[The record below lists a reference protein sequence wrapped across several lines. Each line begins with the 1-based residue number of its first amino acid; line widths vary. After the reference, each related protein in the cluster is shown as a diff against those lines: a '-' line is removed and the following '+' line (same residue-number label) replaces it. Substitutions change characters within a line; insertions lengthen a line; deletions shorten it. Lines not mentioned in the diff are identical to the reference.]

1 MHQNGVHFLIILLKN
16 LKKNLLIQV
25 WILSLFIYWFIH
37 FIILVYDD
45 YKFLTLKE
53 LDTLGL
59 SHLIGSDLLRA
70 YMHGYF
76 MDIRLYNQVNY
87 IDKIIFSFKFYFRL
101 KLLLNHLH
109 LQNIE
114 RKNYVKK
121 LILNEKKVV
130 YLYR

>member
-16 LKKNLLIQV
+16 LKKNQLIQV
-25 WILSLFIYWFIH
+25 RYYYSLCIDLFIFV
-37 FIILVYDD
+37 ILVYDD

-87 IDKIIFSFKFYFRL
+87 IEKMIFIF
-101 KLLLNHLH
+101 
-109 LQNIE
+109 Q
-114 RKNYVKK
+114 
-121 LILNEKKVV
+121 ILFF
-130 YLYR
+130 

>member
-1 MHQNGVHFLIILLKN
+1 LIDVFFL
-16 LKKNLLIQV
+16 
-25 WILSLFIYWFIH
+25 
-37 FIILVYDD
+37 ILVYDD

-87 IDKIIFSFKFYFRL
+87 FYKFIFILF
-101 KLLLNHLH
+101 
-109 LQNIE
+109 
-114 RKNYVKK
+114 
-121 LILNEKKVV
+121 LI
-130 YLYR
+130 

>member
-1 MHQNGVHFLIILLKN
+1 MILVFFNHGLIDVFFL
-16 LKKNLLIQV
+16 
-25 WILSLFIYWFIH
+25 
-37 FIILVYDD
+37 ILVYDD

-87 IDKIIFSFKFYFRL
+87 LETCIFISFLF
-101 KLLLNHLH
+101 
-109 LQNIE
+109 
-114 RKNYVKK
+114 
-121 LILNEKKVV
+121 
-130 YLYR
+130 